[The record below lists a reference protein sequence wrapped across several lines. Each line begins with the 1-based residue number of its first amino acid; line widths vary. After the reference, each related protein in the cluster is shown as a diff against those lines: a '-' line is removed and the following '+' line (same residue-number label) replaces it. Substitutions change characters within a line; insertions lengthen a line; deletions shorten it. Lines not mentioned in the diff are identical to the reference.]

1 MLAGASLVLSS
12 VAAAAVAARNADTID
27 GARTHGLDLARAAT
41 DFRTHLANAD
51 AAAAGTLIA
60 GGLETDE
67 QRAQYDT
74 ELFAASEALTAVGLA
89 ATDDDEDAVNTL
101 SDGLIEYA
109 GLVETGRANSRQGF
123 PVGAAYI
130 DAARGVANDQLA
142 PQAEQL
148 RREGEQ
154 RMARAANSVG
164 GLLGG
169 VAVVLLVLGIV
180 VLVGCALVVA
190 GRTRR
195 FTHPALL
202 LSGVAAIA
210 CLVWVTGGILA
221 QGSELRR
228 AATGDVSDFVDTNE
242 AANALSDLRVTEIDA
257 VAARGSGTA
266 AYDQFAADADELLAE
281 DIVNDGD
288 RIGYR
293 AAIEAY
299 RSAVVGE
306 GDSVRKLDLE
316 DGDNRLAANS
326 TLEGASKVAFDGRDE
341 PTEDLPAV
349 EGATDLAGA
358 SVAAAGNTLEERL
371 DAASAANVN
380 PLVPVL
386 LGVLAAVLAVG
397 GILARGRKYR

>member
-12 VAAAAVAARNADTID
+12 VAAAAVAARNADTIE
-27 GARTHGLDLARAAT
+27 GAHTSGLDLARAAT

-67 QRAQYDT
+67 QRAQYDD
-74 ELFAASEALTAVGLA
+74 ELLAASEALTDVGLA
-89 ATDDDEDAVNTL
+89 ATPDDREAVNAL
-101 SDGLIEYA
+101 SDGLVEYA
-109 GLVETGRANSRQGF
+109 GLVETARANSRQGF
-123 PVGAAYI
+123 PVGAAYL
-130 DAARGVANDQLA
+130 DAARAEANEQLA

-210 CLVWVTGGILA
+210 SLVWVTGGILA

-228 AATGDVSDFVDTNE
+228 AATGDVSDFVEANE
-242 AANALSDLRVTEIDA
+242 AANALSDLRVTEVNA
-257 VAARGSGTA
+257 VAARGSGA
-266 AYDQFAADADELLAE
+266 GDYDQFASDADELLAE
-281 DIVNDGD
+281 EIVNDDD

-293 AAIEAY
+293 AAVEAY
-299 RSAVVGE
+299 RDAVVGD
-306 GDSVRKLDLE
+306 GDSVRKLDLD
-316 DGDNRLAANS
+316 DGDNGAAANS
-326 TLEGASKVAFDGRDE
+326 TLRGASKVAFDGREE
-341 PTEDLPAV
+341 PTRDLPAV
-349 EGATDLAGA
+349 EGATDRADA
-358 SVAAAGNTLEERL
+358 SVAAAGDTLELRL
-371 DAASAANVN
+371 MAASDANVN
-380 PLVPVL
+380 PLIPVL
-386 LGVLAAVLAVG
+386 LGVLAAALAVG